1 MSHCHYPYDVIIIF
15 VYDNDKWKIYRYSFF
30 WLFQDVVAPMS
41 KDAPI
46 EWMEAEDP
54 LFMLYTSGSTG
65 KPKV

>member
-1 MSHCHYPYDVIIIF
+1 MSHYRYPDDDIIIF
-15 VYDNDKWKIYRYSFF
+15 VYNKDKWKIYIYSFF
-30 WLFQDVVAPMS
+30 WPFQDVVAPMS